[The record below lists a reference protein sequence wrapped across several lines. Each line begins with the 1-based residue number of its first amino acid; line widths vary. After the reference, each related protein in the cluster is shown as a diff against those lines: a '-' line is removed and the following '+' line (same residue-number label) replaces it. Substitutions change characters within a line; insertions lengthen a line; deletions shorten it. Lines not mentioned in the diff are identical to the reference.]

1 MLSSNSLD
9 EASRCGVDFSGGVGE
24 DLCRAILSSLLESC
38 AAETGGGVDLFGF
51 STCSS
56 SCCNVVLGGGVDFF
70 ESGEGLLTVGGLE
83 GFPGFSSTVLLDVT
97 SGVGADFTEGSFRG
111 VSSSVS
117 FSTAASGGGV
127 TFFRTG
133 EGLSDFLS
141 SSSVGIVASGDGVP
155 FSENLPSV
163 GDLLRLSTSSGLSS
177 SASLETG
184 VDLFGGEGLFTG
196 GGLEGRF
203 AGAVLCGFASSS
215 LGIVASEAEE
225 RG

>member
-1 MLSSNSLD
+1 M
-9 EASRCGVDFSGGVGE
+9 
-24 DLCRAILSSLLESC
+24 
-38 AAETGGGVDLFGF
+38 
-51 STCSS
+51 
-56 SCCNVVLGGGVDFF
+56 
-70 ESGEGLLTVGGLE
+70 
-83 GFPGFSSTVLLDVT
+83 
-97 SGVGADFTEGSFRG
+97 
-111 VSSSVS
+111 
-117 FSTAASGGGV
+117 

-133 EGLSDFLS
+133 EGLSDFL

-155 FSENLPSV
+155 FSENLSSV

-215 LGIVASEAEE
+215 LGIVASGAEE

>member
-1 MLSSNSLD
+1 M
-9 EASRCGVDFSGGVGE
+9 
-24 DLCRAILSSLLESC
+24 
-38 AAETGGGVDLFGF
+38 
-51 STCSS
+51 
-56 SCCNVVLGGGVDFF
+56 
-70 ESGEGLLTVGGLE
+70 
-83 GFPGFSSTVLLDVT
+83 
-97 SGVGADFTEGSFRG
+97 
-111 VSSSVS
+111 
-117 FSTAASGGGV
+117 

-133 EGLSDFLS
+133 EGLSDFL

-177 SASLETG
+177 SASLEMG

-215 LGIVASEAEE
+215 LGIVASGAEE